1 MDETTAVLR
10 RFNRSWSQRV
20 GVLDES
26 FLGSGRPLGPSRLLF
41 ELGPE
46 GVSVRDL
53 RDRLGLDSGYVSRL
67 LRRLERE
74 GLVLTEV
81 DPQDARRRLVVLTAE
96 GRAARHDLDERSER
110 LATSLVEPLT
120 AGQRSRLTDALDAAD
135 RLLRAATTAILPCD
149 PADPAAHQAFS
160 AYYDELARRFPEGF
174 DPGEESFDEYRP
186 PDGGM
191 LLARSDGAP
200 VACGCLQRL
209 DAPSA
214 EIKRMWVHEDWRG
227 AGLGGR
233 MLRALER
240 AAADRGHSVVRLDTN
255 SVLTNAVTMY
265 RNAGY
270 TEIGRYNDNPYAHH
284 WFEKVI
290 AAGPA
295 SGPH

>member
-53 RDRLGLDSGYVSRL
+53 RERLGLDSGYVSRL

-74 GLVLTEV
+74 GLVHTEV
-81 DPQDARRRLVVLTAE
+81 DPQDARRRLVVLTAD
-96 GRAARHDLDERSER
+96 GRAARRDLDERSEQ
-110 LATSLVEPLT
+110 LAGGLVQPLT
-120 AGQRSRLTDALDAAD
+120 PGQRSRLADALDTAD
-135 RLLRAATTAILPCD
+135 RLLRAATTAIVPCD
-149 PADPAAHQAFS
+149 PADPAARQALS

-174 DPGEESFDEYRP
+174 DPGEESFDEFRP
-186 PDGGM
+186 PDGVM
-191 LLARSDGAP
+191 LLARCDGAP

-209 DAPSA
+209 DAGSA
-214 EIKRMWVHEDWRG
+214 EIKRMWVHDDWRG

-233 MLRALER
+233 MLRALEQ
-240 AAADRGHSVVRLDTN
+240 AAADRGHTVVRLDTN
-255 SVLTNAVTMY
+255 SVLTNAVAMY
-265 RNAGY
+265 RHSGY
-270 TEIGRYNDNPYAHH
+270 ADIDRYNDNPFAHH

-290 AAGPA
+290 AAQPA